1 MRKLDLKEFY
11 QEPNIVVS
19 KNGDYSFGATGLI
32 TLEQFIAIHNLPALD
47 EFGKLVEGLG
57 YHYDTMDAII
67 CTIFNH
73 PLPSDVK
80 KLEEFASEVLTDTHK
95 NYIKIH
101 FINEKENGEVSKLAY
116 IFIPAYI
123 SFRQYDY
130 LRQLDEELRKLNFE
144 GMNIEVGACV
154 TNYNPTSGKEI
165 QNLRTNCNDIVP
177 LGDMLNYMMAKR
189 LVVPN
194 EKIFILNAKR
204 EETILSSYLYGKDS
218 EDFSRK
224 RAITNKT
231 SSETEEK

>member
-11 QEPNIVVS
+11 QEPSIIVS
-19 KNGDYSFGATGLI
+19 KNGNYSFGATGLI
-32 TLEQFIAIHNLPALD
+32 TLEQFITIHNLPALD

-80 KLEEFASEVLTDTHK
+80 MLEEFASEVLTDTHK

-101 FINEKENGEVSKLAY
+101 FINEKENEKVSKLAY

-130 LRQLDEELRKLNFE
+130 LRQLDEELKELNFE
-144 GMNIEVGACV
+144 GMNIEVGACI

-177 LGDMLNYMMAKR
+177 LGDMLNYMMVKR

-194 EKIFILNAKR
+194 EKLFILNAKG
-204 EETILSSYLYGKDS
+204 EEKILSAYLYGKDS

-224 RAITNKT
+224 RAITNKIN
-231 SSETEEK
+231 SETEEK